1 MHLLLGKVVGSF
13 RGQRPTPPWIERSC
27 RQLQVHLQLTRLFL
41 LEVVVDEEGGG
52 PLWVRRV
59 LRPLRPAQGAP
70 RARAPSLRVHEADGV
85 GAGEPVAVA
94 QRPADQRKIYDMNE
108 QGQHG
113 TERTLPLSH
122 EKRTAGN
129 SGRKVK
135 QVLLRDGREDI
146 VKF

>member
-1 MHLLLGKVVGSF
+1 MDRTELSSAAS
-13 RGQRPTPPWIERSC
+13 TST
-27 RQLQVHLQLTRLFL
+27 TRLFL

-113 TERTLPLSH
+113 KEGPFRSPTRNEQLATQFG
-122 EKRTAGN
+122 K
-129 SGRKVK
+129 
-135 QVLLRDGREDI
+135 
-146 VKF
+146 